1 MGSDVVSLLKDL
13 LLVILILGFVY
24 LDRSNKK

>member
-1 MGSDVVSLLKDL
+1 MGNDVVSLLKDL